1 MELEPEGLSLF
12 RKRVELTRGTGEE
25 QRSSKK
31 NLFRTES
38 REKQAY
44 RIDREGP
51 PIITSS
57 RAQNKEAGENT
68 PLNPTRVERK
78 LSSKSSCDPTS
89 LCPTLVSNWQSM
101 NSFMEQ

>member
-1 MELEPEGLSLF
+1 MDPEPEGLSLF
-12 RKRVELTRGTGEE
+12 RKRVEWKRGTGEE

-68 PLNPTRVERK
+68 PVE
-78 LSSKSSCDPTS
+78 SDKSRTKAQ
-89 LCPTLVSNWQSM
+89 LEEFL
-101 NSFMEQ
+101 